1 MVLLQYLAQSPQQQ
15 VVAVEKAVTLQQL
28 HLEIMVVQAAE
39 PARQLVL
46 GQLVLEQQIKALQVE
61 LAVRFQVH
69 PMVAAAAA
77 EQEQL
82 ETHQHLLALVE
93 SVAQAWHQP
102 LLDQQLLMLVAD
114 QVQLLAL
121 TIQSVALAAVAQVVQ
136 AVQVMLVQLEQ
147 QIVALAA
154 EEFMADQQHRAQVVL
169 ELLYLNTQTLEQ
181 LLLAA
186 D

>member
-1 MVLLQYLAQSPQQQ
+1 
-15 VVAVEKAVTLQQL
+15 
-28 HLEIMVVQAAE
+28 
-39 PARQLVL
+39 
-46 GQLVLEQQIKALQVE
+46 LVLEQQIKALQVE

-93 SVAQAWHQP
+93 S
-102 LLDQQLLMLVAD
+102 
-114 QVQLLAL
+114 
-121 TIQSVALAAVAQVVQ
+121 VAQVVQ